1 MSKQVISMELTEQGI
16 AKAIAEVEQY
26 KKEIQAKE
34 NLLRAKVAEFLRVE
48 AQNGFNGAVVDD
60 VIGEP
65 RIASVTVTA
74 NTTGNP
80 AIVIADGQDAV
91 WVEFGAGVHYNG
103 AVGSS
108 PNPYG
113 SKLGF
118 TIGSFGKGNGARE
131 TWGYFEEG
139 ELRLTRGTLA
149 KMPMAN
155 AITALCN
162 EFPKLAREVFG

>member
-16 AKAIAEVEQY
+16 AKAIAEVERY
-26 KKEIQAKE
+26 KKDIQFKE
-34 NLLRAKVAEFLRVE
+34 NLLRAKVAEFLRAE
-48 AQNGFNGAVVDD
+48 AQNGFNGAIVDD
-60 VIGEP
+60 VIGAP
-65 RIASVTVTA
+65 RQASVTVTA
-74 NTTGNP
+74 NPTGNP
-80 AIVIADGQDAV
+80 AVVIADGRDAV
-91 WVEFGAGVHYNG
+91 WVEFGAGVHHNG
-103 AVGSS
+103 VAGSS

-118 TIGSFGKGNGARE
+118 TIGGFGKGNGAKE
-131 TWGYFEEG
+131 TWGYFEDG
-139 ELRLTRGTLA
+139 ELNITRGTPA